1 MADEIK
7 YPFGAA
13 DEQAMTATGAQA
25 LTITD
30 QVTLVDGVTVESTG
44 NRTINLTIGSE
55 VKEGAIILVQSK
67 SDASAND
74 MIFGTGITGPTVT
87 GVNTKTHNFLFMY
100 NGTAFVQQGLSVQ
113 ID

>member
-1 MADEIK
+1 MDVK
-7 YPFGAA
+7 FPFGVA

-30 QVTLVDGVTVESTG
+30 LLTIIDGVTVESTA
-44 NRTINLTIGSE
+44 NRTINLTIDSQ
-55 VKEGAIILVQSK
+55 VQKGAMIIVQSK

-87 GVNTKTHNFLFMY
+87 GVSGKTHNFLFIY
-100 NGTAFVQQGLSVQ
+100 NGTAFVQAGLSVQ